1 MLKFPLRV
9 EYALRALMDLAS
21 HTDDGP
27 VPARAIAERQRIPVR
42 VLEHQLAALNKAGLV
57 GAQRGAHGGYE
68 LAHGADRIRIS
79 DVIEVI
85 EGPIAP
91 MYCLDPHEDEQC
103 SETHRCGLQHLWIR
117 VASHAPT
124 VAVADGDDAL
134 DDRRVTR
141 TRRTA
146 RAARSPRT
154 KLFLHIP

>member
-21 HTDDGP
+21 RTAGTP

-42 VLEHQLAALNKAGLV
+42 VLEHQLAALNKAGIV

-68 LAHGADRIRIS
+68 LARAPSDIRIS
-79 DVIEVI
+79 DVIGII

-91 MYCLDPHEDEQC
+91 MYCLDPHEDENC

-117 VASHAPT
+117 VENAMREVFETTTLTDLVEQHRALQPLLWPT
-124 VAVADGDDAL
+124 VM
-134 DDRRVTR
+134 TR
-141 TRRTA
+141 
-146 RAARSPRT
+146 SSNDE
-154 KLFLHIP
+154 